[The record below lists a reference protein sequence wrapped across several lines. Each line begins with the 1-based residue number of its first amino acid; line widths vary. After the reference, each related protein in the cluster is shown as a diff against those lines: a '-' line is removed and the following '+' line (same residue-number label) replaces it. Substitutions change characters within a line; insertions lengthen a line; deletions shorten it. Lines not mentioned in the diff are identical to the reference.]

1 MVTNKIHRMKKNIE
15 RKNALKSCIIV
26 CTNLF
31 TIFWQIC
38 GGQKSHLHICVFVP
52 PAIDGIGLKY
62 KILVFL
68 DRAIKE
74 RSISSIIS
82 FYHSWF
88 SIHQHLINRW
98 LALLADKSQDRQN
111 DSYTGNA
118 SSKIR

>member
-1 MVTNKIHRMKKNIE
+1 MVTNKIHKMKKNIE

-68 DRAIKE
+68 HRAI
-74 RSISSIIS
+74 
-82 FYHSWF
+82 
-88 SIHQHLINRW
+88 
-98 LALLADKSQDRQN
+98 
-111 DSYTGNA
+111 
-118 SSKIR
+118 